1 MSLFS
6 YLISAIVC
14 DDCYIIVCSSI
25 YGFCLLFDIFKRFLA
40 PIALTMI
47 YQDAKLEL
55 LVLVALGS
63 TAVTCG
69 IRFNSGHLWH

>member
-1 MSLFS
+1 M
-6 YLISAIVC
+6 
-14 DDCYIIVCSSI
+14 
-25 YGFCLLFDIFKRFLA
+25 LA
-40 PIALTMI
+40 VGDVVTMI

-69 IRFNSGHLWH
+69 IRFNSSHLWH